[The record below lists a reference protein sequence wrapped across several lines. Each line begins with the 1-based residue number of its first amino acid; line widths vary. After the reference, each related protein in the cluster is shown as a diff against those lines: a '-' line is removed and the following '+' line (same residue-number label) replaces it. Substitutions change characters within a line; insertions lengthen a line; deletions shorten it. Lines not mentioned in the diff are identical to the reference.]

1 MKKILAIL
9 AFCSFAISQISAQ
22 CNSFYPIKQGRIWE
36 LENYSGKNK
45 FTGKTTQ
52 EVTNFSENGNGF
64 DATVHTKIFNDK
76 GKEISKA
83 DLQLICNNGTI
94 LIDMRNYISQEQIKT
109 FSSVQTKIETENLE
123 FPDKLEIGQTLKD
136 GSITIST
143 IDSSLPMKMTV
154 TISDRK
160 VTGKESITTPA
171 GTFDCYKISNKI
183 TLQNQMGINM
193 TIKMTSTDWISKN
206 VGMVKTETYNNKDVM
221 TAYTILTKTN

>member
-1 MKKILAIL
+1 
-9 AFCSFAISQISAQ
+9 
-22 CNSFYPIKQGRIWE
+22 
-36 LENYSGKNK
+36 
-45 FTGKTTQ
+45 
-52 EVTNFSENGNGF
+52 
-64 DATVHTKIFNDK
+64 
-76 GKEISKA
+76 
-83 DLQLICNNGTI
+83 LICNNGTI